1 MKKMLV
7 ALMLV
12 ISILVTPAFA
22 FVDVEDTKYEEA
34 VELLTK
40 LDIVNGYEDGTFR
53 PEGTVTRAE
62 MAQMIVGSL
71 GLKDAAAALNGNTI
85 FADTVNHWA
94 NGVVNV
100 AVAEN
105 IITGYPDG
113 TFKPDQTVNYAEA
126 ITMVVKAL
134 GYEEAGVWP
143 NNYVVRGT
151 LLDLLDGAEVK
162 DVYAFA
168 NRGNIATIIW
178 NMLNT
183 EIFEEDKTVLETRL
197 ADCNYYDNAIVKGY
211 VVEDGEVELTV
222 AVKVEGKRGR
232 LETKLISG
240 TVENIDLLRLI
251 DGMTVAV
258 IEKDEEIISVEAVNE
273 IVDGWATTSREIA
286 GIEYSKK
293 GDTVEKGAYV
303 VAEIKDN
310 KIINSKIIDTEVGYE
325 LTKANL
331 NTLKAK
337 NEDAL
342 VILDGEWTTVD
353 ALKVGDFVTAKGKDA
368 ELIFASR
375 NVVNGEYEGYRYVK
389 GNLFVTITV
398 DGAKYEVEYAK
409 VKNMLKLEGEIELV
423 FGHVGQLF
431 SYEFEEDET
440 NYDKLYC
447 GIVAEEDHII
457 IDGDDTLVVIDDVEY
472 VLADAELA
480 NKIDAEDFI
489 IFKLNKD
496 EEITAVATNL
506 YFEKASKIDELY
518 RGVIYFED
526 GSSIDFEELEED
538 RAWKDYQYIVID
550 MTTDDEEVV
559 FNSIEEVEL
568 SEDLFDTEDAD
579 KYFRKSLWTDDWKFV
594 LIFVED

>member
-22 FVDVEDTKYEEA
+22 FADVEGTRYEEA

-53 PEGTVTRAE
+53 PEETVTRAE
-62 MAQMIVGSL
+62 MAQMIVSSL
-71 GLKDAAAALNGNTI
+71 GLKDAAAALKGNTI
-85 FADTVNHWA
+85 FADTEGHWA
-94 NGVVNV
+94 NGVINV

-113 TFKPDQTVNYAEA
+113 TFKPDQKVNYAEA

-151 LLDLLDGAEVK
+151 LLDVLEDVEVK

-168 NRGNIATIIW
+168 NRGNIATLIW

-183 EIFEEDKTVLETRL
+183 EIYEEDKTILETRL
-197 ADCNYYDNAIVKGY
+197 SDCNYYEEATYKKY
-211 VVEDGEVELTV
+211 EVEDGKVELTFT
-222 AVKVEGKRGR
+222 VKVTERNR
-232 LETKLISG
+232 TKNKDIVAK
-240 TVENIDLLRLI
+240 VENIDLLRFVE
-251 DGMTVAV
+251 GMKVTV
-258 IEKDEEIISVEAVNE
+258 IEKDEEILFIEPVNE
-273 IVDGWATTSREIA
+273 IVEGWATAKKEINEV
-286 GIEYSKK
+286 EYKNIVSE
-293 GDTVEKGAYV
+293 TVGAYV
-303 VAEIKDN
+303 VAEVDGN
-310 KIINSKIIDTEVGYE
+310 KILNVKEIDTNGYE

-331 NTLKAK
+331 NTLKSK
-337 NEDAL
+337 NENAL
-342 VILDGEWTTVD
+342 VILDGEWTTVE
-353 ALKVGDFVTAKGKDA
+353 ALEVGDFVTAKGKNA
-368 ELIFASR
+368 ELIFAAR
-375 NVVNGEYEGYRYVK
+375 DVVNGEYEGYRYIK
-389 GNLFVTITV
+389 EDLFVTITV

-409 VKNMLKLEGEIELV
+409 VKDMLKLEGEIELV

-440 NYDKLYC
+440 NYDKLYF
-447 GIVAEEDHII
+447 GVVAEEDHII

-472 VLADAELA
+472 VLADATLA

-489 IFKLNKD
+489 MFKLNKD

-506 YFEKASKIDELY
+506 YFEKAIEIDELY

-538 RAWKDYQYIVID
+538 RAWKDYQYVEID
-550 MTTDDEEVV
+550 ITTDDEGVV

-579 KYFRKSLWTDDWKFV
+579 RYFRKTLTPDDWKFV